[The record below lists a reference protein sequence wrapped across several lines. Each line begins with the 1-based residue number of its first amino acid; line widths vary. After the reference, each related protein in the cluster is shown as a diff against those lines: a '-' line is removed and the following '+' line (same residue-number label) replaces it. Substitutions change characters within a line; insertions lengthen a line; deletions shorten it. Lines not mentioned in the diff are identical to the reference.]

1 MPSRNTHEQ
10 LDRVRALCEKHE
22 FFQISGEDI
31 NSPRQS
37 FICLAMR
44 DEKYKNL
51 FDSTWALIG
60 HELSATE
67 DLSKGLFSKETIAR
81 YPDLNERIRV
91 YKEIGL
97 SKSKSSL

>member
-1 MPSRNTHEQ
+1 M
-10 LDRVRALCEKHE
+10 KHE

-31 NSPRQS
+31 NSPS
-37 FICLAMR
+37 VLYMPGYE

-51 FDSTWALIG
+51 FDSAWALIG

-91 YKEIGL
+91 YKEIGEQE
-97 SKSKSSL
+97 